1 MYEEG
6 VNNIAAYDTL
16 VLSGG
21 AINGII
27 ILGALQYCKDKGL
40 INKIKT
46 YVGTSVGAII
56 SYLLIIGYT
65 PVEIIVYLCTN
76 NGVFQKLKYFDINS
90 GCRGDG
96 ATTFLHISEYL
107 ERMTTEKIGRLITMK
122 DVKNIY
128 GVEFVC
134 TTFNVTK
141 NTTEYISS
149 STHPDIP
156 CLSALR
162 MSANLPLV
170 FETYKYGDS
179 FFVDGGI
186 CNNFPLNIGEE
197 HGERVLGVV
206 VLSPSE
212 TSTEVYPQKNML
224 AYIYRLLSAM
234 FQEMTNQKIEMKKQ
248 ATEIIKLNAMTGI
261 DVLNFNI
268 DSKHKLDMFSF
279 GYNQVSEQ
287 IST

>member
-1 MYEEG
+1 MY
-6 VNNIAAYDTL
+6 DSL

-21 AINGII
+21 AINGIVM
-27 ILGALQYCKDKGL
+27 LGALQYCSDKGIL
-40 INKIKT
+40 NQIKT
-46 YVGTSVGAII
+46 FVGTSVGAII
-56 SYLLIIGYT
+56 CYLLIIGYT

-76 NGVFQKLKYFDINS
+76 NSVFQKLKYFDINS

-122 DVKNIY
+122 DIKTLY
-128 GVEFVC
+128 GVDLVC
-134 TTFNVTK
+134 VTFNVTK
-141 NTTEYISS
+141 NTTEYITP

-197 HGERVLGVV
+197 RGENVLGIV
-206 VLSPSE
+206 VLYPNDQKPNDI
-212 TSTEVYPQKNML
+212 YPQKNML

-234 FQEMTNQKIEMKKQ
+234 FIEMIEQRINTKKES
-248 ATEIIKLNAMTGI
+248 TTVVKLNAMSGFDI
-261 DVLNFNI
+261 LNFNI
-268 DSKHKLDMFSF
+268 DLKHKLDMFSF
-279 GYNQVSEQ
+279 GYNQVAEQ
-287 IST
+287 IKTNQSLT